1 MELEVMKNFVF
12 QAGCS
17 LLHINIIEN
26 KESVSLLSSFSN
38 NPLEL
43 YLAVIQAL
51 LSITTRTVL
60 FDRSYIQSITDL
72 LLDLFTMLSASS
84 MVVPAFTQQAVLL
97 SILQGVLSPLS
108 QQQQNALNIP
118 IRSSYYLLLLSF
130 LLYSRKSEVLPL
142 LLPTLRPTLDQLVHL
157 LMMDIERREY
167 EIKFTALSLLN
178 FLLETDLKEEC
189 IHLVLSYETELQVVA
204 CSESKV

>member
-1 MELEVMKNFVF
+1 MKNFVF

-60 FDRSYIQSITDL
+60 VDRSYIQSITDL

-84 MVVPAFTQQAVLL
+84 MVIPAFTQQSILL
-97 SILQGVLSPLS
+97 SIVQGVLSPLS
-108 QQQQNALNIP
+108 QQQHRLNVP

-130 LLYSRKSEVLPL
+130 LLYSRKSEVLSL
-142 LLPTLRPTLDQLVHL
+142 LLPTLRPTLYQLVHL
-157 LMMDIERREY
+157 VLMDVERKEY

-178 FLLETDLKEEC
+178 FMLETDLKEEC
-189 IHLVLSYETELQVVA
+189 IHLVLSYEKELQVLA
-204 CSESKV
+204 WSSNKV